1 MTDGYDFDGTG
12 GPAFPGREP
21 TPEVFGADARPVWET
36 ALLGACGAYAAVG
49 VLETIKVY
57 LFRHIQG
64 IPKSPGFVFLEV
76 MPWWTL
82 WMPLLPVVLWLARR
96 YRFDSPGWL
105 RNASVHLVWAIG
117 LSVIHVTAFSAVYR
131 LLMPGQPAIQETLGD
146 QVRYFMARH
155 LFTDLVTYCATI
167 GVYLAFVNFTRY
179 RRTAIAA
186 AQSDARAARL
196 QLSLSEA
203 RLQTLRMELNPH
215 FLFNA
220 LNAVAGLVRR
230 REHDAAIETLSQLGE
245 LLRTTLNREM
255 PAEVPLVEEMEL
267 LDRFLSIERVRFGER
282 LNIAREIEPEA
293 QYALVPPLILQP
305 IVENALKHGIA
316 RRTGPAFLEIT
327 ARRVGTQ
334 LELSVRDSGA
344 GLSRHG
350 RPPRDGVGLSNT
362 KARLEQ
368 LYGAKAYMVEL
379 SNEPGGG
386 ARARVV
392 LPWHLT
398 AARELVAASA

>member
-1 MTDGYDFDGTG
+1 LSGATAGGAVDGAPENGGDAIDG
-12 GPAFPGREP
+12 PPFQS
-21 TPEVFGADARPVWET
+21 
-36 ALLGACGAYAAVG
+36 ALLGACLAFTAVG

-57 LFRHIQG
+57 LFRHLQG
-64 IPKSPGFVFLEV
+64 IGKSPAYVFLEV

-96 YRFDSPGWL
+96 FRFDGSQWL
-105 RNASVHLVWAIG
+105 RSGTLHLGAAIG
-117 LSVIHVTAFSAVYR
+117 LAIIHVTAFSAAYR
-131 LLMPGQPAIQETLGD
+131 LLFAESPTIQETLGG

-167 GVYLAFVNFTRY
+167 GVYLAFENFSRF

-203 RLQTLRMELNPH
+203 RMQTLRMELNPH

-230 REHDAAIETLSQLGE
+230 REHDAAIETLSQLGD

-255 PAEVPLVEEMEL
+255 PAEVPLAEELQL
-267 LDRFLSIERVRFGER
+267 LDRFLNIERVRFGDR
-282 LNIAREIEPEA
+282 LHIVLDIENEA
-293 QYALVPPLILQP
+293 QSALVPPLILQP

-316 RRTGPAFLEIT
+316 RRTGPAFLEIS
-327 ARRVGTQ
+327 ARHVGAQ
-334 LELSVRDSGA
+334 LELSVRDSGE
-344 GLSRHG
+344 GLTSRHG
-350 RPPRDGVGLSNT
+350 RPLREGVGLSNIRG
-362 KARLEQ
+362 RLEE
-368 LYGAKAYMVEL
+368 LYGRDAFLVEL
-379 SNEPGGG
+379 ADDPGGG
-386 ARARVV
+386 ARTRLL

-398 AARELVAASA
+398 AARELVAVSA